1 MKKNLFVVAAGLF
14 ISSQLSAQD
23 STTKSLSEVII
34 TANKVNQK
42 ILETGKVTTV
52 INRKTIE
59 QSAGKDL
66 AQLLTEQAGIVIN
79 GATSNPGKDK
89 SFYLRGAGNGYTVI
103 LIDGIPVNDP
113 SFAGAFDLRLLPLDQ
128 VERIEIVKGAQST
141 NYGSD
146 AVAGVINII
155 SKKGAN
161 KPAQFYGNA
170 AAGSFNTYKFTTG
183 VRGTAEKINYNFSYT
198 HNESQGISEALDT
211 TKSKS
216 FDKDGF
222 LNNAVSI
229 SVDAPV
235 GKLVRVQPFAR
246 YSYFQGGYDDGSYS
260 DAANTFNSSLL
271 TAGSSV
277 ELKTEKGGARTFFSY
292 DEMDRSFVSEAY
304 GPTPFKGSNK
314 IFDIYGYYQVAKNVK
329 VLAGIDN
336 RYQKNLDSNVHIN
349 SPYVSLFLQ
358 NFKGFYLEAGAR
370 YNKHS
375 KYGDNFTYSINPSY
389 VLNENVKLFVNYA
402 TAFRAPSISALYGA
416 YGANPN
422 LKPELSRTFEAGVQT
437 SLFDD
442 KLNFR
447 AVYFDRHGKDVII
460 YTNKYENYDKQDDHG
475 FEIEPTIQFNKQI
488 KLSAYYSYVN
498 GEVTTRGAG
507 NKDTSYFN
515 LLRRP
520 KHSFGA
526 TLSYQ
531 ITASFFV
538 STNAYNYGKR
548 TDTDFGIW
556 PAPAKE
562 VILKSYF
569 LWSIHAEYSVIK
581 DKLVVFADGK
591 NLLDKDYVEVLGYST
606 PGINFIGGIRF
617 NL

>member
-14 ISSQLSAQD
+14 ISSQLNAQD

-42 ILETGKVTTV
+42 VLETGKVTSV

-89 SFYLRGAGNGYTVI
+89 SFYLRGAGNGNTVI

-113 SFAGAFDLRLLPLDQ
+113 SFSGAFDLRLLPLDQ
-128 VERIEIVKGAQST
+128 IERIEIVKGAQST

-146 AVAGVINII
+146 AVAGVVNII
-155 SKKGAN
+155 TKRGAS
-161 KPAQFYGNA
+161 KPAQVYGNA
-170 AAGSFNTYKFTTG
+170 AAGSFKTYKFTAG
-183 VRGTAEKINYNFSYT
+183 VRGTAEKINYNFSFA
-198 HNESQGISEALDT
+198 HNESEGISEALDT
-211 TKSKS
+211 NKVKR

-222 LNNAVSI
+222 LNNAISF
-229 SVDAPV
+229 SVDAPA
-235 GKLVRVQPFAR
+235 GKYIRVQPFAR
-246 YSYFQGGYDDGSYS
+246 YSYFRGDYDGGSYS
-260 DAANTFNSSLL
+260 DAPNTFNSSLL
-271 TAGSSV
+271 TAGSAV
-277 ELKTEKGGARTFFSY
+277 EFKTEKAGGRAFFSY
-292 DEMDRSFVSEAY
+292 DEMDRTFNSTWGTSN
-304 GPTPFKGSNK
+304 FKGNNK
-314 IFDIYGYYQVAKNVK
+314 IIDIFGYYQVAEKIK
-329 VLAGIDN
+329 LLAGVDN
-336 RYQKNLDSNVHIN
+336 RYQQNLDSNIRIN
-349 SPYVSLFLQ
+349 SPYASVFLQ
-358 NFKGFYLEAGAR
+358 NFGGFYLEAGAR

-389 VLNENVKLFVNYA
+389 VFNDNVKVFVNYA
-402 TAFRAPSISALYGA
+402 TAFKAPGISALYGA
-416 YGANPN
+416 FGANPE
-422 LKPELSRTFEAGVQT
+422 LKPETSRTFEAGVQT
-437 SLFDD
+437 SLRDD
-442 KLNFR
+442 KINFR
-447 AVYFDRHGKDVII
+447 AVYFNRKSKDVII
-460 YTNKYENYDKQDDHG
+460 YTNRYENYDKQDDHG

-488 KLSAYYSYVN
+488 KLSAYYSFVD
-498 GEVTTRGAG
+498 GEVTTKGAG

-531 ITASFFV
+531 ITPAFFV

-548 TDTDFGIW
+548 ADLDFNSW
-556 PAPAKE
+556 PATPAE
-562 VILKSYF
+562 LKSYF
-569 LWSIHAEYSVIK
+569 LWSIHAEYSIVK

-591 NLLDKDYVEVLGYST
+591 NLLNTDYVEVLGYST
-606 PGINFIGGIRF
+606 QGINVIGGIRF

>member
-14 ISSQLSAQD
+14 ISSQLNAQD
-23 STTKSLSEVII
+23 STVKSLNEVVI

-42 ILETGKVTTV
+42 LLETGKVTTV

-66 AQLLTEQAGIVIN
+66 AQLLTEQAGIIVN
-79 GATSNPGKDK
+79 GASSNPGKDK
-89 SFYLRGAGNGYTVI
+89 SIFMRGAGNGYTVI

-113 SFAGAFDLRLLPLDQ
+113 SFSGAFDLRLLPLDQ

-155 SKKGAN
+155 SKRGAS

-170 AAGSFNTYKFTTG
+170 AAGSFDTYKFTAG
-183 VRGTAEKINYNFSYT
+183 LRGTAEKVNYNFSYT
-198 HNESQGISEALDT
+198 HNESKGISEALDST
-211 TKSKS
+211 GTKN

-222 LNNAVSI
+222 LNNAI
-229 SVDAPV
+229 NLSVDAPV
-235 GKLVRVQPFAR
+235 TKHIRVQPFAR
-246 YSYFQGGYDDGSYS
+246 YSYFQGAYDDGSFT
-260 DAANTFNSSLL
+260 DAANNFTSSLF
-271 TAGSSV
+271 TAGSAV
-277 ELKTEKGGARTFFSY
+277 EVKTEKAGGRAYFSY
-292 DEMDRSFVSEAY
+292 DEMDRTYNSEAW
-304 GPTPFKGSNK
+304 GPSPFKGTNK
-314 IFDIYGYYQVAKNVK
+314 IVDLFAYYQVAPKVK
-329 VLAGIDN
+329 LLAGVDN
-336 RYQKNLDSNVHIN
+336 RYQQNLDSNVHIN
-349 SPYVSLFLQ
+349 SPYLSVFLQ
-358 NFKGFYLEAGAR
+358 NIGNFYLEAGAR

-389 VLNENVKLFVNYA
+389 VLNENAKLFVNYA

-416 YGANPN
+416 WGANPD
-422 LKPELSRTFEAGVQT
+422 LKPEYSQTFEAGVQT
-437 SLFDD
+437 SLLND
-442 KLNFR
+442 KVIVR
-447 AVYFDRHGKDVII
+447 AVYFNRHNKDVII
-460 YTNKYENYDKQDDHG
+460 YTSKYENYDKQDDYG
-475 FEIEPTIQFNKQI
+475 FELEPTIQFNK
-488 KLSAYYSYVN
+488 KLKLTAYYSFLN
-498 GEVTTRGAG
+498 GEVTTKGAG
-507 NKDTSYFN
+507 GKDTSYFN

-531 ITASFFV
+531 VTPSFFV

-548 TDTDFGIW
+548 TDIDFGVW

-569 LWSIHAEYSVIK
+569 LWSIHAEYSLVK
-581 DKLVVFADGK
+581 NKLVVFADGK
-591 NLLDKDYVEVLGYST
+591 NLLNTNYVEVLGYST
-606 PGINFIGGIRF
+606 PGANFMGGIRF